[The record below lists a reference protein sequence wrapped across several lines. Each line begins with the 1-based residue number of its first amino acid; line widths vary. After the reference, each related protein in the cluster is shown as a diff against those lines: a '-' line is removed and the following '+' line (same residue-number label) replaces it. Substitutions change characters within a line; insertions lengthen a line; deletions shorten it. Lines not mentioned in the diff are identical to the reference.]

1 MLKRK
6 IYSKLVDWKKND
18 KGKTALLVEGARRI
32 GKSTIVEEFAK
43 KEYDSYIL
51 IDFAFESEEIH
62 DLFKNIN
69 DLDYF
74 FMQLQLFFG
83 VSLVERNS
91 LIIFDEVQFNPLA
104 RRSIKKLV
112 ADGRYDY
119 IETGSLISINKNI
132 KDILIPSEE
141 LRINM
146 YPMDFEE
153 FLWAIG
159 DGSTV
164 EILKKFYNDK
174 KPLGEKINREILRKF
189 RLYLIIG
196 GMPQAI
202 IEYMESNNLEK
213 VDQVKRNIIDLY
225 EKDFYKI
232 DNKGKISSLYDAIPS
247 ELNKHSKS
255 YQISSVLP
263 NDRRDTISDELI
275 ELIASKTVLPSYN
288 VLDPSVG
295 LSSMYNKKNFRLYNS
310 DTGLMITMMFK
321 DKEFTENS
329 IYKKLLSDKLPAN
342 LGIVYE
348 NAVAQMLAAKGHN
361 LYYHTY
367 YDEKQKRNCEIDFI
381 LSDGSK
387 IAPIEVKSS
396 NYRVHKSL
404 DRFSLKYNS
413 RISKKI
419 VLHTKDLKVV
429 GDILY
434 LPVYMGIFL

>member
-6 IYSKLVDWKKND
+6 VYSKLVDWKKND

-83 VSLVERNS
+83 VNLVERNS

-104 RRSIKKLV
+104 RQSIKKLV

-141 LRINM
+141 RRINM

-202 IEYMESNNLEK
+202 IEYLESNNLEK

>member
-18 KGKTALLVEGARRI
+18 EGKTALLVEGARRI

-51 IDFAFESEEIH
+51 IDFAFASEEIH

-83 VSLVERNS
+83 VNLVERNS

-104 RRSIKKLV
+104 RQSIKKLV

-132 KDILIPSEE
+132 KNILIPSEE
-141 LRINM
+141 RRINM

-153 FLWAIG
+153 FLWATG

-164 EILKKFYNDK
+164 EILEKFYNDK
-174 KPLGEKINREILRKF
+174 KALGEKINREILRKF

-202 IEYMESNNLEK
+202 IEYLESNNLEK

-321 DKEFTENS
+321 DKEFTDNS

-367 YDEKQKRNCEIDFI
+367 YDKKQKRNCEIDFI
-381 LSDGSK
+381 LSEGSK
-387 IAPIEVKSS
+387 IAPIEIKSS

-419 VLHTKDLKVV
+419 VLHTKDLKMV

>member
-51 IDFAFESEEIH
+51 IDFAFASEEIH

-83 VSLVERNS
+83 VNLVERNS

-104 RRSIKKLV
+104 RQSIKKLV

-141 LRINM
+141 RRINM

-159 DGSTV
+159 DDSTV
-164 EILKKFYNDK
+164 EILKKFYNGK
-174 KPLGEKINREILRKF
+174 KPLGQKINREILRKF

-202 IEYMESNNLEK
+202 IEYLESNNLEK

-263 NDRRDTISDELI
+263 NDRRDSISDELI
-275 ELIASKTVLPSYN
+275 ELIASKTVLSSYN

-295 LSSMYNKKNFRLYNS
+295 LSSMYNKENFRLYNS

-381 LSDGSK
+381 LSYGSK

-434 LPVYMGIFL
+434 LPLYMAIFL

>member
-51 IDFAFESEEIH
+51 IDFAFASEEIH
-62 DLFKNIN
+62 NLFKNIN

-83 VSLVERNS
+83 VNLVERNS

-104 RRSIKKLV
+104 RQSIKKLV

-141 LRINM
+141 RRINM

-153 FLWAIG
+153 FLWAIE

-164 EILKKFYNDK
+164 EILKKFYNGK
-174 KPLGEKINREILRKF
+174 KPLGQKINREILRKF
-189 RLYLIIG
+189 RLYLSIG

-202 IEYMESNNLEK
+202 IEYLESNNLEK

-295 LSSMYNKKNFRLYNS
+295 LSSMYNKENFRLYNS

-387 IAPIEVKSS
+387 ISPIEVKSS

-419 VLHTKDLKVV
+419 VLHTKDLKVE

-434 LPVYMGIFL
+434 LPVYMAIFL